1 MIVKFYLKL
10 NFFEEE
16 EKKNATHDIVKLFA
30 AEAKLF

>member
-16 EKKNATHDIVKLFA
+16 EKNATFDIVKLFA